1 MEDHGDPSPDEPE
14 TNVPAPR
21 PQPLGGVFH
30 TYLGYDA
37 VKFGS
42 AQPSDPGAAAKGAFE
57 HLMAAGNMRR
67 FTDEELADAIRS
79 NTRRYIL
86 LASDVIW
93 EMLPEYRE
101 REPVAKDALD
111 VYIHH
116 RQMMESRMR
125 GPNDNR
131 SVSIPDY
138 WNC

>member
-1 MEDHGDPSPDEPE
+1 MSLTIDLDHVQEFDP
-14 TNVPAPR
+14 
-21 PQPLGGVFH
+21 
-30 TYLGYDA
+30 
-37 VKFGS
+37 
-42 AQPSDPGAAAKGAFE
+42 
-57 HLMAAGNMRR
+57 
-67 FTDEELADAIRS
+67 ELADAIRS

-131 SVSIPDY
+131 SASKPVC